1 MWFFIVK
8 KFVIDDFYNR
18 NEFLWKFFFIKKN
31 LFTAETSEVCQSS
44 TFRFSTFKPIRTD
57 HRELRNF
64 LLLSKHYYQTVV
76 TIWGFEQIKWNIK
89 EMLKKKDFNFVIQTI
104 LKHIIKHYFLR
115 FFFLL
120 SFECLNECE
129 LVIFTWI
136 QVSLA

>member
-1 MWFFIVK
+1 MIFHCQKICYWRLLQPEWVFMKVFF
-8 KFVIDDFYNR
+8 
-18 NEFLWKFFFIKKN
+18 LSKKN

-44 TFRFSTFKPIRTD
+44 TFCFSTFKPIRTD

-115 FFFLL
+115 FFL
-120 SFECLNECE
+120 C
-129 LVIFTWI
+129 W
-136 QVSLA
+136 VSNVWMNVNW